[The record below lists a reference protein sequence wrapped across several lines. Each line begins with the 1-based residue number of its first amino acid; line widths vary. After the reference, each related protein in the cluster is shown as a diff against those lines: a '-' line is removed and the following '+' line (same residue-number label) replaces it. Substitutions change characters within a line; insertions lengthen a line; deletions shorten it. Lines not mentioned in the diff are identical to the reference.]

1 MLDFAQNH
9 EKELAKKMRDTWGK
23 KKYWYYH
30 RCSYFSQEMIKEDT
44 WNNTQFVSLNSAG
57 EVSGYLGY
65 GIDRECRYVTYMA
78 IINFSGDISF
88 GFDVM
93 NMVKDIFEVYRY
105 RKIVFTVVIGNPVE
119 QKYDRLIE
127 RYGGRIVGIHKEHVM
142 LPNGRYYDEKI
153 YEISRKDYYA
163 CRWKI
168 SIE

>member
-44 WNNTQFVSLNSAG
+44 WNDTQFVSLNSAG
-57 EVSGYLGY
+57 EVIGYLGY

-93 NMVKDIFEVYRY
+93 NMVKDIFEVYQY
-105 RKIVFTVVIGNPVE
+105 RKIVFTVVTGNPAE

-163 CRWKI
+163 RRWKI